1 MDFDL
6 TDEQRL
12 LKDSVDRL
20 IADQYQ
26 FEQRK
31 KYQAE
36 PDGWSRDAWK
46 QYTELGLLGLPFEEQ
61 HGGFGGGPVDTM
73 IVMEAFGR
81 GLVLEPYFATVI
93 LGGGLVRRAGTPAQQ
108 QALIPEIAQGKL
120 KLAFAHVERHSRYDL
135 ADVTT
140 TARRDGA
147 DWVLDG
153 AKSVVLHGDCA
164 DRLLVTARVS
174 GDRRDRTGIGLF
186 LVDASAPGISRR
198 GYPTQDGLR
207 AAEVTLSGASVAPG
221 DVLGD
226 AGAALPA
233 IEHVID
239 EAIAALCAEA
249 VGTMQAMHET
259 TLEYLKTRQQ
269 FGRPIGQFQVLQHR
283 SVDMLV
289 ALEQARSMAM
299 FAAVMAAEDD
309 ATERRRAMAAAKVQ
323 IGRSGRHIGQEAIQL
338 HGGIGMTM
346 EYNVGHYFKRMTMID
361 MLFGDADTH
370 LATLARLGGL
380 FGNVRAV

>member
-20 IADQYQ
+20 VTDQYQ

-31 KYQAE
+31 KYVAE
-36 PDGWSRDAWK
+36 PNGWSAGVWQ
-46 QYTELGLLGLPFEEQ
+46 QYAELGLLGLPFAEA
-61 HGGFGGGPVDTM
+61 HGGFGGGPVETM

-93 LGGGLVRRAGTPAQQ
+93 LGGGLIRRGASTAQQ
-108 QALIPEIAQGKL
+108 QALLPQVTQGKL
-120 KLAFAHVERHSRYDL
+120 KLAFAHVERQSRYDL
-135 ADVTT
+135 ADVSTK
-140 TARRDGA
+140 AVQNGGA
-147 DWVLDG
+147 WLLDG

-174 GDRRDRTGIGLF
+174 GGRRDRAGVGLF
-186 LVDASAPGISRR
+186 LVDANGSGVSRR

-207 AAEVTLSGASVAPG
+207 AAEVTLSGARGEPLG
-221 DVLGD
+221 DVGN
-226 AGAALPA
+226 ALPVV
-233 IEHVID
+233 EHVVD

-309 ATERRRAMAAAKVQ
+309 ATERRRAIAAAKVQ
-323 IGRSGRHIGQEAIQL
+323 IGRSGRHVGQEAIQL

-346 EYNVGHYFKRMTMID
+346 EYKVGHYFKRMTMID
-361 MLFGDADTH
+361 KMFGDADTH
-370 LATLARLGGL
+370 LAALAQLGGL
-380 FGNVRAV
+380 FGKAKAA

>member
-6 TDEQRL
+6 SDEQRL

-20 IADQYQ
+20 VADHYQ

-31 KYQAE
+31 KYIAE
-36 PDGWSRDAWK
+36 PEGWSTAVWR
-46 QYTELGLLGLPFEEQ
+46 QYAELGLLGLPFAEA
-61 HGGFGGGPVDTM
+61 HGGFGGGPIETM

-93 LGGGLVRRAGTPAQQ
+93 LGGGLIRRGASAAQQ
-108 QALIPEIAQGKL
+108 QELLPLVTQGKL
-120 KLAFAHVERHSRYDL
+120 KLSFAHVERQSRYDT
-135 ADVTT
+135 ADIATKAVQ
-140 TARRDGA
+140 DGGA
-147 DWVLDG
+147 WLLDG

-164 DRLLVTARVS
+164 DRLLVTARAS
-174 GDRRDRTGIGLF
+174 GGRRDRAGIGLF
-186 LVDASAPGISRR
+186 LVDANGAGVSRR

-207 AAEVTLSGASVAPG
+207 AAEVTLSGARGEPVG
-221 DVLGD
+221 EIGN
-226 AGAALPA
+226 ALPVV
-233 IEHVID
+233 EHVVD

-299 FAAVMAAEDD
+299 FAAVMAAEED
-309 ATERRRAMAAAKVQ
+309 ATERRRAIAAAKVQ
-323 IGRSGRHIGQEAIQL
+323 IGRSGKHIGQEAIQL

-346 EYNVGHYFKRMTMID
+346 EYKVGHYFKRMTMID
-361 MLFGDADTH
+361 KMFGDADTH
-370 LATLARLGGL
+370 LAALAQLGGL
-380 FGNVRAV
+380 FGKPKAA

>member
-31 KYQAE
+31 KYMAE
-36 PDGWSRDAWK
+36 PDGWSSAVWQ
-46 QYTELGLLGLPFEEQ
+46 QYAELGLLGLPFAEA
-61 HGGFGGGPVDTM
+61 HGGFGGGPVETM

-93 LGGGLVRRAGTPAQQ
+93 LGGGLIRRGASAAQQ
-108 QALIPEIAQGKL
+108 QALLPLVTQGKL
-120 KLAFAHVERHSRYDL
+120 KLAFAHLERQSRYDL
-135 ADVTT
+135 ADVATK
-140 TARRDGA
+140 AAQNGGS
-147 DWVLDG
+147 WVLDG

-164 DRLLVTARVS
+164 DRLLVTARIS
-174 GDRRDRTGIGLF
+174 GERRDRTGVGLF
-186 LVDASAPGISRR
+186 LVDAGTAGVSRR

-207 AAEVTLSGASVAPG
+207 AAEVMLSGARGEPVG
-221 DVLGD
+221 ELGN
-226 AGAALPA
+226 ALPVV
-233 IEHVID
+233 EHVVD

-249 VGTMQAMHET
+249 VGTMQVMHET

-299 FAAVMAAEDD
+299 FAAVMAADED
-309 ATERRRAMAAAKVQ
+309 ATERRRAIAAAKVQ
-323 IGRSGRHIGQEAIQL
+323 IGRSGKHVGQEAIQL

-346 EYNVGHYFKRMTMID
+346 EYKVGHYFKRMTMID
-361 MLFGDADTH
+361 KMFGDGDAH
-370 LATLARLGGL
+370 LSTLAQLGGL
-380 FGNVRAV
+380 FGKAKAA

>member
-20 IADQYQ
+20 VADNYQ
-26 FEQRK
+26 FEQRR
-31 KYQAE
+31 KYTAE
-36 PDGWSRDAWK
+36 PDGWSAAVWR
-46 QYTELGLLGLPFEEQ
+46 QYAELGLLGLPFAEA
-61 HGGFGGGPVDTM
+61 HGGFGGGPVETM

-93 LGGGLVRRAGTPAQQ
+93 LGGGLLRRAASPEQQ
-108 QALIPEIAQGKL
+108 QALLPQVVQGKL

-135 ADVTT
+135 ADVAT
-140 TARRDGA
+140 TARQDGA
-147 DWVLDG
+147 AWVLDG

-174 GDRRDRTGIGLF
+174 GSQRDRAGIGLF
-186 LVDASAPGISRR
+186 LVDPSAAGVSRR

-207 AAEVTLSGASVAPG
+207 AAEVTLSGARGEP
-221 DVLGD
+221 LGD
-226 AGAALPA
+226 PAGALPA
-233 IEHVID
+233 IEHVVD
-239 EAIAALCAEA
+239 EAIAALCSEA
-249 VGTMQAMHET
+249 VGTMQEMHET

-299 FAAVMAAEDD
+299 FAAVMAGETD
-309 ATERRRAMAAAKVQ
+309 ATERRRAIAAAKVQ

-346 EYNVGHYFKRMTMID
+346 EYKVGHYFKRMTVID
-361 MLFGDADTH
+361 KLFGDADAH
-370 LATLARLGGL
+370 LETLARLGGL
-380 FGNVRAV
+380 FGGKA

>member
-12 LKDSVDRL
+12 LKDSVERL
-20 IADQYQ
+20 IADQYA

-31 KYQAE
+31 KYLAE
-36 PDGWSRDAWK
+36 PIGWSTAAWN
-46 QYTELGLLGLPFEEQ
+46 QYAELGLLGLPFEEKL
-61 HGGFGGGPVDTM
+61 GGFGGGAIETM

-93 LGGGLVRRAGTPAQQ
+93 LGGGLLRRAGSD
-108 QALIPEIAQGKL
+108 ALRAALVPQIVAGKL
-120 KLAFAHVERHSRYDL
+120 KLAFAHIERQSRYDL
-135 ADVTT
+135 ADVAT
-140 TARRDGA
+140 TAHKDG
-147 DWVLDG
+147 DSYVLDG

-164 DRLLVTARVS
+164 DKVLVTARVS
-174 GDRRDRTGIGLF
+174 GNRRDRDGVGLF
-186 LVDASAPGISRR
+186 LVDADAAGVTRR

-207 AAEVTLSGASVAPG
+207 AAEFSLIGVRVPADA
-221 DVLGD
+221 VLGD
-226 AGAALPA
+226 NALPA
-233 IEHVID
+233 IEHVVD

-269 FGRPIGQFQVLQHR
+269 FGRPIGSFQVLQHR

-299 FAAVMAAEDD
+299 FAAVTAADD
-309 ATERRRAMAAAKVQ
+309 NATERRRAIAAAKVQ
-323 IGRSGRHIGQEAIQL
+323 IGRSGKHIGQEAIQL

-346 EYNVGHYFKRMTMID
+346 EYKVGHYFKRMTMID
-361 MLFGDADTH
+361 MLFGDADVH
-370 LATLARLGGL
+370 LQTLAKLGGL
-380 FGNVRAV
+380 FGTTKAA

>member
-31 KYQAE
+31 KYLAE
-36 PDGWSRDAWK
+36 PDGWSRNAWK
-46 QYTELGLLGLPFEEQ
+46 QYTELGLLGLPFDEK
-61 HGGFGGGPVDTM
+61 HGGFGGGPVETM
-73 IVMEAFGR
+73 IVMETFGR

-93 LGGGLVRRAGTPAQQ
+93 LGGGLLRHAGTPVQQ

-135 ADVTT
+135 ADVAT

-186 LVDASAPGISRR
+186 LVDPSAPGVSRR
-198 GYPTQDGLR
+198 GYLTQDALR
-207 AAEVTLSGASVAPG
+207 AAEVTLSGVRVPAG
-221 DVLGD
+221 DSLGE
-226 AGAALPA
+226 AGAALPP
-233 IEHVID
+233 IEHVVD

-249 VGTMQAMHET
+249 VGTMQAMHEL

-299 FAAVMAAEDD
+299 FAAVMATEQD
-309 ATERRRAMAAAKVQ
+309 ANERRRAMAAAKVQ

-346 EYNVGHYFKRMTMID
+346 EYSVGHHFKRMTMID
-361 MLFGDADTH
+361 MLFGDADVH
-370 LATLARLGGL
+370 LETLARLGGL
-380 FGNVRAV
+380 FGSTKAA

>member
-31 KYQAE
+31 KYLAE
-36 PDGWSRDAWK
+36 PDGWSRNVWK
-46 QYTELGLLGLPFEEQ
+46 QYTELGLLGLPFDEK
-61 HGGFGGGPVDTM
+61 HGGFGGGPVETM
-73 IVMEAFGR
+73 IVMETFGR

-93 LGGGLVRRAGTPAQQ
+93 LGGGLLRRAGTPAQQ

-135 ADVTT
+135 ADVAT

-164 DRLLVTARVS
+164 DRLLVTARVA
-174 GDRRDRTGIGLF
+174 GERRDRAGIGVF
-186 LVDASAPGISRR
+186 LVDPSAPGVSRR

-207 AAEVTLSGASVAPG
+207 AAEVTLSGVRVPAG
-221 DVLGD
+221 DSLGE

-233 IEHVID
+233 IEHVVD

-249 VGTMQAMHET
+249 VGTMQAMHEL

-299 FAAVMAAEDD
+299 FAAVMAGEED
-309 ATERRRAMAAAKVQ
+309 ATERRRAIAAAKVQ
-323 IGRSGRHIGQEAIQL
+323 IGRSGKHIGQEAIQL

-346 EYNVGHYFKRMTMID
+346 EYSVGHYFKRMTMID
-361 MLFGDADTH
+361 MLFGDADVH
-370 LATLARLGGL
+370 LESLARLGGL
-380 FGNVRAV
+380 FGNVRAA

>member
-12 LKDSVDRL
+12 LKDSVERL
-20 IADQYQ
+20 IADHYA

-31 KYQAE
+31 KYMAE
-36 PDGWSRDAWK
+36 PAGWSTAVWN
-46 QYTELGLLGLPFEEQ
+46 QYAELGLLGLPFEETL
-61 HGGFGGGPVDTM
+61 GGFGGGAVETM

-93 LGGGLVRRAGTPAQQ
+93 LGGGLLRRAGSE
-108 QALIPEIAQGKL
+108 ALRAALVPQIVAGNL
-120 KLAFAHVERHSRYDL
+120 KLAFAHVERQSRYDL
-135 ADVTT
+135 ADVAT
-140 TARRDGA
+140 TARKDG
-147 DWVLDG
+147 DGYVLDG

-164 DRLLVTARVS
+164 DKLLATARVS
-174 GDRRDRTGIGLF
+174 GARRDRDGIGLF
-186 LVDASAPGISRR
+186 LVDADAPGVTRR

-207 AAEVTLSGASVAPG
+207 AAELTLSGVRVAA
-221 DVLGD
+221 DAVLSD
-226 AGAALPA
+226 NALPA
-233 IEHVID
+233 IEHVVD

-269 FGRPIGQFQVLQHR
+269 FGRPIGSFQVLQHR

-289 ALEQARSMAM
+289 ALEQASSMAM
-299 FAAVMAAEDD
+299 FAAVMAGEED
-309 ATERRRAMAAAKVQ
+309 ASERRRAIAAAKVQ
-323 IGRSGRHIGQEAIQL
+323 IGRSGKHIGQEAIQL

-346 EYNVGHYFKRMTMID
+346 EYSVGHYFKRMTMID
-361 MLFGDADTH
+361 MLFGDADVH
-370 LATLARLGGL
+370 LATLARVGGL
-380 FGNVRAV
+380 FGNTKAA

>member
-12 LKDSVDRL
+12 LKDSVERL
-20 IADQYQ
+20 IADHYA

-31 KYQAE
+31 KYMAE
-36 PDGWSRDAWK
+36 PAGWSTAVWN
-46 QYTELGLLGLPFEEQ
+46 QYAELGLLGLPFEETL
-61 HGGFGGGPVDTM
+61 GGFGGGAVETM

-93 LGGGLVRRAGTPAQQ
+93 LGGGLLRRAGSE
-108 QALIPEIAQGKL
+108 ALRAALVPQIVAGNL
-120 KLAFAHVERHSRYDL
+120 KLAFAHVERQSRYDL
-135 ADVTT
+135 ADVAT
-140 TARRDGA
+140 TARKDG
-147 DWVLDG
+147 DGYVLDG

-164 DRLLVTARVS
+164 DKLLATARVS
-174 GDRRDRTGIGLF
+174 GARRDRDGIGLF
-186 LVDASAPGISRR
+186 LVDADAPGVTRR

-207 AAEVTLSGASVAPG
+207 AAELTLSGVRVAA
-221 DVLGD
+221 DAVLSD
-226 AGAALPA
+226 NALPA
-233 IEHVID
+233 IEHVVD

-269 FGRPIGQFQVLQHR
+269 FGRPIGSFQVLQHR

-299 FAAVMAAEDD
+299 FAAVMAGEED
-309 ATERRRAMAAAKVQ
+309 ASERRRAIAAAKVQ
-323 IGRSGRHIGQEAIQL
+323 IGRSGKHIGQEAIQL

-346 EYNVGHYFKRMTMID
+346 EYSVGHYFKRMTMID
-361 MLFGDADTH
+361 MLFGDADAH
-370 LATLARLGGL
+370 LATLARVGGL
-380 FGNVRAV
+380 FGNTKAA

>member
-6 TDEQRL
+6 TDDQRL

-20 IADQYQ
+20 IADHYA

-31 KYQAE
+31 KYLAE
-36 PDGWSRDAWK
+36 PTGSSPAVWN
-46 QYTELGLLGLPFEEQ
+46 QYAELGLLGLPFEEKL
-61 HGGFGGGPVDTM
+61 GGFGGGAVETM

-93 LGGGLVRRAGTPAQQ
+93 LGGGLLRRAGSE
-108 QALIPEIAQGKL
+108 ALRAALVPQIIAGKL
-120 KLAFAHVERHSRYDL
+120 KLAFAHIERQSRYDL
-135 ADVTT
+135 ADVST
-140 TARRDGA
+140 TARKDGGGY
-147 DWVLDG
+147 VLDG

-164 DRLLVTARVS
+164 DKLLVTARVAGS
-174 GDRRDRTGIGLF
+174 RRDRDGVGLF
-186 LVDASAPGISRR
+186 LIDADAAGVTRR

-207 AAEVTLSGASVAPG
+207 AAELTLTAVRVAA
-221 DVLGD
+221 DAVLGD
-226 AGAALPA
+226 DALPA
-233 IEHVID
+233 IEHVVD

-249 VGTMQAMHET
+249 VGTMQVMHET

-269 FGRPIGQFQVLQHR
+269 FGRPIGSFQVLQHR

-299 FAAVMAAEDD
+299 FAAVMAGEED
-309 ATERRRAMAAAKVQ
+309 ATERRRAIAAAKVQ
-323 IGRSGRHIGQEAIQL
+323 IGRSGKHIGQEAIQL

-346 EYNVGHYFKRMTMID
+346 EYSVGHYFKRMTTID
-361 MLFGDADTH
+361 MLFGDADVH
-370 LATLARLGGL
+370 LTTLARVGGL
-380 FGNVRAV
+380 FGKAA

>member
-31 KYQAE
+31 KYMAE
-36 PDGWSRDAWK
+36 PDGWSRAVWQ
-46 QYTELGLLGLPFEEQ
+46 QYAEIGLLGLPFAEA
-61 HGGFGGGPVDTM
+61 HGGFGGGAVETM

-93 LGGGLVRRAGTPAQQ
+93 LGGGLLRRAGTPMQQ
-108 QALIPEIAQGKL
+108 QALLPGLTQGKL
-120 KLAFAHVERHSRYDL
+120 KLAFAHVERQSRYHL
-135 ADVTT
+135 ADVAT
-140 TARRDGA
+140 TARQDGA
-147 DWVLDG
+147 AWVLDG

-174 GDRRDRTGIGLF
+174 GNRRDRMGVSLF
-186 LVDASAPGISRR
+186 LVDPSAAGVSRR

-207 AAEVTLSGASVAPG
+207 AAEVTLAGVRVPQ
-221 DVLGD
+221 DD
-226 AGAALPA
+226 AMHDALPA
-233 IEHVID
+233 IEHAVD

-249 VGTMQAMHET
+249 VGAMQAMHET

-299 FAAVMAAEDD
+299 LAAVTAGEENAA
-309 ATERRRAMAAAKVQ
+309 ERRRAIAAAKVQ

-346 EYNVGHYFKRMTMID
+346 EYKIGHYFKRMTMID
-361 MLFGDADTH
+361 KLFGDADVH
-370 LATLARLGGL
+370 LETLAQLGGL
-380 FGNVRAV
+380 FGNTRAA

>member
-20 IADQYQ
+20 VADHYQ

-31 KYQAE
+31 KYMAE
-36 PDGWSRDAWK
+36 PDGWSAAVWQ
-46 QYTELGLLGLPFEEQ
+46 QYAELGLLGLPFAEQ
-61 HGGFGGGPVDTM
+61 HGGFGGGPVETM

-93 LGGGLVRRAGTPAQQ
+93 LGGGLIRRAGSATQQ
-108 QALIPEIAQGKL
+108 QALLPQVTQGKM
-120 KLAFAHVERHSRYDL
+120 KLAFAHVERQSRYDL
-135 ADVTT
+135 ADVGT
-140 TARRDGA
+140 TAQQSGA
-147 DWVLDG
+147 VWVLDG

-164 DRLLVTARVS
+164 DRLLVTARMS
-174 GDRRDRTGIGLF
+174 GDRRDRMGIGLF
-186 LVDASAPGISRR
+186 LVDPSAPGVSRR

-207 AAEVTLSGASVAPG
+207 AAEVTLSGVRVPQDGA
-221 DVLGD
+221 LGD
-226 AGAALPA
+226 AGNALSA
-233 IEHVID
+233 IEHVVD

-299 FAAVMAAEDD
+299 FAAVMAAEED
-309 ATERRRAMAAAKVQ
+309 ATERRRAIAAAKVQ
-323 IGRSGRHIGQEAIQL
+323 IGRSGKHVGQEAIQL

-346 EYNVGHYFKRMTMID
+346 EYKVGHYFKRMTMID
-361 MLFGDADTH
+361 QLFGGVDVH
-370 LATLARLGGL
+370 LATLAQLGGL
-380 FGNVRAV
+380 FGKAKAA

>member
-20 IADQYQ
+20 INDQYQ

-31 KYQAE
+31 KYLAE
-36 PDGWSRDAWK
+36 PDGWGRDAWK
-46 QYTELGLLGLPFEEQ
+46 QYAELGLLGLPFAEQ
-61 HGGFGGGPVDTM
+61 YGGFGGGPVETM
-73 IVMEAFGR
+73 IVMETFGR

-93 LGGGLVRRAGTPAQQ
+93 LGGGLLRRAGTPAQQ

-120 KLAFAHVERHSRYDL
+120 KLAFAHVERQSRYNL
-135 ADVTT
+135 ADVAT
-140 TARRDGA
+140 TARQDGA

-164 DRLLVTARVS
+164 NRLLVTARVS
-174 GDRRDRTGIGLF
+174 GNRRDRQGIGLF
-186 LVDASAPGISRR
+186 LVDPSATGVTRR

-207 AAEVTLSGASVAPG
+207 AAEVTLSGVRVPAG
-221 DVLGD
+221 DMLGD
-226 AGAALPA
+226 AGGALPA
-233 IEHVID
+233 VEHVVD

-249 VGTMQAMHET
+249 VGTMQVMHET

-299 FAAVMAAEDD
+299 FAAVMAAEED

-323 IGRSGRHIGQEAIQL
+323 IGRSGKHIGQEAIQL

-361 MLFGDADTH
+361 MLFGDADAH
-370 LATLARLGGL
+370 LATLAQLGGL
-380 FGNVRAV
+380 FGKTKAT